1 MFRRLVRDESGIA
14 LGMAIVVV
22 VLIGVMGAGLLVFV
36 GSDLKTVVEV
46 NQGQVAFETADAGLK
61 VDRRHLL
68 GGSDPVEY
76 DGVTNPAGTPPNPES
91 AWSYSGTGRS
101 FDFNGSTFNVK
112 IQYLP
117 PVTAPA
123 TPTADQAPEVIPAGQ
138 TALPNGRNYYR
149 VISEGRTG
157 EARRKVEA
165 IYNTYDLDIPKAY
178 FTPGSITVNGS
189 ACVTSVSLFAQGDIT
204 LNGSGSCATS
214 GHIAGT
220 DEAYKTWQNAINPT
234 ARPTTSAGFGATG
247 TVSAK
252 VSGRDYDSSTCPKFV
267 ANLSNDS
274 SCPDPPG
281 PPRITFP
288 FNANNTIDLRD
299 LESTAR
305 EQDLKTAGTTHH
317 FEIADST
324 ASVTSWPSN
333 SSKDTVVYY
342 KFVDGTPGNNLL
354 KWFVS
359 GSCSDNPAKQGTL
372 VVEGAGFTT
381 QPNKARFQGVVIVR
395 EGEFVPGVADD
406 GTSSDSGNT
415 CLEGFVN
422 ASGNITISG
431 SVTPSSSADLANRP
445 GFYGVR
451 QWSWR
456 ELYQ

>member
-1 MFRRLVRDESGIA
+1 M
-14 LGMAIVVV
+14 
-22 VLIGVMGAGLLVFV
+22 
-36 GSDLKTVVEV
+36 
-46 NQGQVAFETADAGLK
+46 
-61 VDRRHLL
+61 
-68 GGSDPVEY
+68 
-76 DGVTNPAGTPPNPES
+76 
-91 AWSYSGTGRS
+91 
-101 FDFNGSTFNVK
+101 
-112 IQYLP
+112 
-117 PVTAPA
+117 
-123 TPTADQAPEVIPAGQ
+123 
-138 TALPNGRNYYR
+138 
-149 VISEGRTG
+149 ISEGKTVN
-157 EARRKVEA
+157 ARRKVEA
-165 IYNTYDLDIPKAY
+165 IYNTYDLDVPKAY
-178 FTPGSITVNGS
+178 FTPGSIVVNGS
-189 ACVTSVSLFAQGDIT
+189 ACVKSVSLFAQGNIT
-204 LNGSGSCATS
+204 LNGGGSCATG
-214 GHIAGT
+214 GHITGT
-220 DEAYKTWQNAINPT
+220 DEAYTNWQNAINPT
-234 ARPTTSAGFGATG
+234 ARPTTAAGFGATG

-252 VSGRDYDSSTCPKFV
+252 VPGRDYDSSTCPQFV
-267 ANLSNDS
+267 AGLSDPTP
-274 SCPDPPG
+274 CPSEPR
-281 PPRITFP
+281 RITFP

-299 LESTAR
+299 LESTAQ
-305 EQDLKTAGTTHH
+305 EQDLETAGTTHY

-324 ASVTSWPSN
+324 ANVSSWPSN

-342 KFVDGTPGNNLL
+342 KFTDGTPANNQL

-422 ASGNITISG
+422 ASGSITISG

>member
-1 MFRRLVRDESGIA
+1 MFRRLIREEQGVA
-14 LGMAIVVV
+14 LGLAIVVV

-36 GSDLKTVVEV
+36 SSDLEAVVEV
-46 NQGQVAFETADAGLK
+46 NQGQVAFETADAGVK
-61 VDRRHLL
+61 AARRHLL
-68 GGSDPVEY
+68 GGSDPAEY
-76 DGVTNPAGTPPNPES
+76 DGVSSPTVTPPNLES
-91 AWSYSGTGRS
+91 SWSYSGAGKS
-101 FDFNGSTFNVK
+101 FNFNGSTFNVK

-123 TPTADQAPEVIPAGQ
+123 TPTADQAPEVIPSGQ

-157 EARRKVEA
+157 NSSRRKVEA
-165 IYNTYDLDIPKAY
+165 IFNTYDLDIPKAY
-178 FTPGSITVNGS
+178 FTPGGITVNGS
-189 ACVTSVSLFAQGDIT
+189 ACITSVSLFAQGSIT
-204 LNGSGSCATS
+204 LNGNGNCTTG
-214 GHIAGT
+214 GHISGN
-220 DEAYKTWQNAINPT
+220 DEAYGNWQNGVNPT
-234 ARPTTSAGFGATG
+234 ARPTTLAGFGATG

-252 VSGRDYDSSTCPKFV
+252 VPGRDYDSSTCPKFV
-267 ANLSNDS
+267 AVLSAPS
-274 SCPDPPG
+274 SCASPS
-281 PPRITFP
+281 RITFP
-288 FNANNTIDLRD
+288 FNVNNTIDLLD

-305 EQDLKTAGTTHH
+305 EQDLETSGTTHY
-317 FEIADST
+317 FEIGDSAT
-324 ASVTSWPSN
+324 NVSTWPAN
-333 SSKDTVVYY
+333 STKDTVVYY
-342 KFVDGTPGNNLL
+342 KFTDGTPANNQL

-359 GSCSDNPAKQGTL
+359 GNCSDNPPKQGTL

-395 EGEFVPGVADD
+395 EGEFVPGIADD